1 MRPRGESRGWC
12 VESDPALLDQLPVH
26 ARERYPG
33 FSFTVL
39 LFDCY
44 FQVGS
49 HTMARRR
56 LRASREAN
64 VAVTR
69 YFSTLA
75 GTVSTA
81 VLLAAALGQAQAPQ
95 APAAPGG
102 GPGGNATN
110 TALWTA
116 VDGDKDGSVTRAE
129 MKSAFEKWYDATD
142 TAKSGSVTTDQLGP
156 ALNTALGL
164 PAPARRRLAAD
175 ARGEAHPRRHRGP
188 ACGGRGNLPT
198 VGQTA
203 CPDDVTKMMAAL
215 PATAPAKPA
224 KPRKVL
230 VLGNARGYVHG
241 SIPLAGKTIEE
252 LGKKTGAWT
261 TTITY
266 DPADINTKNL
276 EQYDALFLSSTTGC
290 FLDAK
295 TTEPAASKEEVEARK
310 AALLAFVR
318 GGKGLGGIHATGDSY
333 HSPCAN
339 DEGAGAG
346 RGGGGGRG
354 GNANGAGGTLASVI
368 LRWSWGVN
376 EKKLQANDTTL
387 TKADMGAVSDAM
399 YDQLDTE
406 KAGKVSQANFT
417 TRIVPLVTQ
426 TNQYVGTAGRDNGKG
441 SWTDWDNMIGG
452 WFKFHWLDPQKIT
465 VKIDDKSSPLT
476 KMFNGQDFDV
486 NDETYTFSINSF
498 SRKNVHVLTSINYD
512 KMSFMDKLKE
522 SNPRP
527 DHDFGLSWIKKD
539 GQGRVFYM
547 ALGHDERIYAMK
559 PMLEHLLAGM
569 QYALG
574 DLKADDSPSQK

>member
-1 MRPRGESRGWC
+1 VIRH
-12 VESDPALLDQLPVH
+12 LPVR
-26 ARERYPG
+26 AG
-33 FSFTVL
+33 F
-39 LFDCY
+39 
-44 FQVGS
+44 
-49 HTMARRR
+49 
-56 LRASREAN
+56 
-64 VAVTR
+64 
-69 YFSTLA
+69 
-75 GTVSTA
+75 VSTA
-81 VLLAAALGQAQAPQ
+81 VLLAAALGQARAPQ
-95 APAAPGG
+95 APAGTGAT
-102 GPGGNATN
+102 GGNPT
-110 TALWTA
+110 TIALWTA
-116 VDGDKDGSVTRAE
+116 FDTDKDGSVTRAE
-129 MKSAFEKWYDATD
+129 MKSAFAKWYDATD
-142 TAKSGSVTTDQLGP
+142 AAKSGSVTTDQLGP
-156 ALNTALGL
+156 ALNTTLGL
-164 PAPARRRLAAD
+164 PAPAPPQAGGGGRAAG
-175 ARGEAHPRRHRGP
+175 AP
-188 ACGGRGNLPT
+188 ATPAAPTCGGRGNLPT
-198 VGQTA
+198 VGQTP

-215 PATAPAKPA
+215 PASAPAKPA
-224 KPRKVL
+224 KPRKIL
-230 VLGNARGYVHG
+230 VLGNARGYVHS

-261 TTITY
+261 TTLTY
-266 DPADINTKNL
+266 DPADINAKNL

-290 FLDAK
+290 FLDGK
-295 TTEPAASKEEVEARK
+295 TTEPAASKAEVEARE

-346 RGGGGGRG
+346 RGGGFGRG
-354 GNANGAGGTLASVI
+354 GGPNGAGGTLATV
-368 LRWSWGVN
+368 LQRWSWGVN
-376 EKKLQANDTTL
+376 EKKLQAADL
-387 TKADMGAVSDAM
+387 TITSADMAAVSDAM

-417 TRIVPLVTQ
+417 TRIIPLVTLS
-426 TNQYVGTAGRDNGKG
+426 NQYVGTAGRDNGRG
-441 SWTDWDNMIGG
+441 SWPDWDNMIGG

-476 KMFNGQDFDV
+476 AMYKGQDFDV

-527 DHDFGLSWIKKD
+527 DHDFGLSWIKRD

-559 PMLEHLLAGM
+559 PMLEHMLAGM

>member
-1 MRPRGESRGWC
+1 MTRRI
-12 VESDPALLDQLPVH
+12 
-26 ARERYPG
+26 PG
-33 FSFTVL
+33 PIGAIS
-39 LFDCY
+39 
-44 FQVGS
+44 
-49 HTMARRR
+49 A
-56 LRASREAN
+56 
-64 VAVTR
+64 
-69 YFSTLA
+69 
-75 GTVSTA
+75 A
-81 VLLAAALGQAQAPQ
+81 VLLAVAIGQAQAPQ
-95 APAAPGG
+95 APAGG
-102 GPGGNATN
+102 GRGGNANLTN
-110 TALWTA
+110 AALWTA
-116 VDGDKDGSVTRAE
+116 LDSDQDGSTTRAE
-129 MKSAFEKWYDATD
+129 MKGAFEKWYDATD
-142 TAKSGSVTTDQLGP
+142 TAKAGSVTTDQLGA

-164 PAPARRRLAAD
+164 PAPAAPPAGGGFGGGRGAGTPAA
-175 ARGEAHPRRHRGP
+175 P
-188 ACGGRGNLPT
+188 AAPTCGGRGNLPT
-198 VGQTA
+198 VGQTP

-224 KPRKVL
+224 KARKIL

-241 SIPLAGKTIEE
+241 SIPLAAKTIEE

-276 EQYDALFLSSTTGC
+276 EQYDALFLSNTTGC

-295 TTEPAASKEEVEARK
+295 TTEPAASKEEVDARE
-310 AALLAFVR
+310 AALVAFVR

-339 DEGAGAG
+339 DAGAGAG

-354 GNANGAGGTLASVI
+354 GNPNGAGGTLASVL

-376 EKKLQANDTTL
+376 EKKLQANDL
-387 TKADMGAVSDAM
+387 TITRADMAAVSDAM
-399 YDQLDTE
+399 YDQLDPE
-406 KAGKVSQANFT
+406 KTGKVSQASFM
-417 TRIVPLVTQ
+417 TRVAPLVTQ
-426 TNQYVGTAGRDNGKG
+426 TNTYVGTAGRDNGRG

-476 KMFNGQDFDV
+476 KMFNGQDFDI
-486 NDETYTFSINSF
+486 NDETYTFSVNSF

-547 ALGHDERIYAMK
+547 ALGHDEKIYAIK